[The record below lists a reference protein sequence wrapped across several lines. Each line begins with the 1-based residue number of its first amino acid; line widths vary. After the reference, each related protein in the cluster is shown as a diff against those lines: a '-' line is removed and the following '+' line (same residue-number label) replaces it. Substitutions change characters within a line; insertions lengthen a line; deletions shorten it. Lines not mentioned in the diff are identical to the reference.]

1 MRLCVAAD
9 ETSHPE
15 EEESAAEVS
24 DMAQHAAALIRETSI
39 RDSAALADVLF
50 VIATRLFE
58 ASCGLSPK

>member
-39 RDSAALADVLF
+39 RDSAALADVF